1 MCILYAFVFTRV
13 HTSACAR
20 LYMPTCV
27 RECTVYMRTFI
38 YVHLCMHVSA
48 VCMCVHTLHT
58 FVCAGKHLC
67 TSVLCIRV
75 LSCMYVHVHGCAL
88 CMYMHSTPC
97 MYAHICVPHVCLHM
111 CA

>member
-38 YVHLCMHVSA
+38 YVHLA
-48 VCMCVHTLHT
+48 LTL
-58 FVCAGKHLC
+58 FWELLKGRSGLRF
-67 TSVLCIRV
+67 I
-75 LSCMYVHVHGCAL
+75 
-88 CMYMHSTPC
+88 
-97 MYAHICVPHVCLHM
+97 VCLI
-111 CA
+111 AVLLAYGSYQVSE